1 MAGRRLEEVR
11 EGEVLRRAIT
21 RTVTEADNVRI
32 SVQTMARNP
41 TLFGA
46 VAAEVQPVDAV
57 WTDIRDLDGLAA
69 ESRAA
74 VRDGFAG
81 KLAIHPA
88 QVPVSNRG
96 FQPSDEEVNT
106 ARRTVAA
113 FPADPAAGVA
123 ALDGAMIDMPH
134 LKRSR
139 LILQRAGIPA

>member
-1 MAGRRLEEVR
+1 MAGRRLEEFR
-11 EGEVLRRAIT
+11 EGEVIRRAIT
-21 RTVTEADNVRI
+21 RTATEADDVRFP
-32 SVQTMARNP
+32 VQTVARNP

-46 VAAEVQPVDAV
+46 VAAEVPPVDAV
-57 WTDIRDLDGLAA
+57 RDIRDLDGLAA

-74 VRDGFAG
+74 VRDGVTG
-81 KLAIHPA
+81 KFAIHPA

-96 FQPSDEEVNT
+96 FQPSDEEVST

-113 FPADPAAGVA
+113 DPADPAAGVA

-139 LILQRAGIPA
+139 LMLQRAGIPA

>member
-1 MAGRRLEEVR
+1 MAGCRLEEFR
-11 EGEVLRRAIT
+11 EGEVIRQAIT

-46 VAAEVQPVDAV
+46 VAAEVPPVDAV
-57 WTDIRDLDGLAA
+57 RDIRDLDGFAV

-74 VRDGFAG
+74 VRDGFTG

-96 FQPSDEEVNT
+96 FQPSDEEVST
-106 ARRTVAA
+106 ARRAVA
-113 FPADPAAGVA
+113 ADPAADVA

>member
-1 MAGRRLEEVR
+1 MAGRRLEEFR
-11 EGEVLRRAIT
+11 EGEVIRHAIT

-46 VAAEVQPVDAV
+46 VAAEVPPVDAV
-57 WTDIRDLDGLAA
+57 RDIRDLDGLAA
-69 ESRAA
+69 ECRAA

-88 QVPVSNRG
+88 QVPMSNRG
-96 FQPSDEEVNT
+96 FQPFDEEVST

-113 FPADPAAGVA
+113 DPADPAAGVA
-123 ALDGAMIDMPH
+123 APDGAMIDMPH